1 MDLKSVHLWA
11 SDSLSINKESGLLL
25 LITLKHHLVLNTVL
39 YKTTHRAM
47 PLREESGIDWKE
59 DGAGVS
65 MSKRRQ
71 DSGRLCKN
79 AGWRASTFK
88 LCQFPNF
95 VAACFTS
102 PCSIPLSP
110 AAKTGVQSGDPDGCV
125 DMCHHS
131 DGSTN
136 SPALTFSP
144 HPGHSPSFV
153 ASTSSLCAQVLKTRK
168 LLKPRSGNSPELDR
182 SLRRFIKYIQISSGT
197 FPRPER

>member
-1 MDLKSVHLWA
+1 
-11 SDSLSINKESGLLL
+11 
-25 LITLKHHLVLNTVL
+25 
-39 YKTTHRAM
+39 
-47 PLREESGIDWKE
+47 
-59 DGAGVS
+59 

-182 SLRRFIKYIQISSGT
+182 SLRRFILNTFRSIRMLIRERQAASSPELCSSLPLVILSHCHCQLHLHTSIVHSKGSESDEEGLPEHEIQ
-197 FPRPER
+197 